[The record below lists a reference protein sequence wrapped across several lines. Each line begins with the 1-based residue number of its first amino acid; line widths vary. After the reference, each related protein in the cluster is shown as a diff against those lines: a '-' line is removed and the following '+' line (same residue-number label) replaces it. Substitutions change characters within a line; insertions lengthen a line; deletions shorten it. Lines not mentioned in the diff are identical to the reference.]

1 MLRKRIAIPVLSS
14 CLCISMLPL
23 QAFAAPSPI
32 WNTTS
37 TESPAD
43 TNTFQWDDDT
53 KDDALTVFDTTDWS
67 EFQDKLIYKE
77 TENSSAKADVSSEV
91 RDLESSV
98 KSILQDDNLQL
109 KASLEYYKTDYTEL
123 VLAMIQV
130 LAENCG
136 VIGGD
141 GENNSGKKFKQ
152 WLKNMGQFIVP
163 GSAVGKKESI
173 TTLINAY
180 AQSARAYKV
189 KMRKDN
195 SGKKDASIS
204 EPYIFDNDEALQAV
218 IEGVVMH
225 YGTTNFADIGY
236 FYATDCNTNAAKP
249 YTVKKA
255 RSYYKKHKTDIK
267 AYYATCGDSDY
278 EADPE
283 FASNVSAIYSVSSGL
298 GEDMSSY
305 TAGTQ
310 VSSNEKVSA
319 FLKKLAE
326 QNGKPYRWGHK
337 GPGEFDC
344 SGLISYCLR
353 ESGAIPNFSYKT
365 SSGMRSAFKVIPYSQ
380 VQPGDILWHPGHVM
394 VYIKDGLTFEAK
406 GRKYGVGFFKRNTAS
421 QTVLRWY

>member
-195 SGKKDASIS
+195 RGKKDASIS

-225 YGTTNFADIGY
+225 YGITNFADIGY

-255 RSYYKKHKTDIK
+255 RSYYKKYKANIK

-305 TAGTQ
+305 TAGMP

-319 FLKKLAE
+319 FLKKLA
-326 QNGKPYRWGHK
+326 
-337 GPGEFDC
+337 
-344 SGLISYCLR
+344 
-353 ESGAIPNFSYKT
+353 
-365 SSGMRSAFKVIPYSQ
+365 
-380 VQPGDILWHPGHVM
+380 
-394 VYIKDGLTFEAK
+394 
-406 GRKYGVGFFKRNTAS
+406 
-421 QTVLRWY
+421 

>member
-195 SGKKDASIS
+195 RGKKDASIS

-225 YGTTNFADIGY
+225 YGITNFADIGY

-255 RSYYKKHKTDIK
+255 RSYYKKYKANIK
-267 AYYATCGDSDY
+267 AY
-278 EADPE
+278 
-283 FASNVSAIYSVSSGL
+283 SNVSAIYSVSSGL

-305 TAGTQ
+305 TAGMP

-337 GPGEFDC
+337 GPDEFDC

-365 SSGMRSAFKVIPYSQ
+365 SDGMHNDFKKIPYDQ

>member
-136 VIGGD
+136 V
-141 GENNSGKKFKQ
+141 
-152 WLKNMGQFIVP
+152 
-163 GSAVGKKESI
+163 GKKESI

-195 SGKKDASIS
+195 RGKKDASIS

-225 YGTTNFADIGY
+225 YGITNFADIGY

-255 RSYYKKHKTDIK
+255 RSYYKKYKANIK

-305 TAGTQ
+305 TAGMP

-337 GPGEFDC
+337 GPDEFDC

-365 SSGMRSAFKVIPYSQ
+365 SDGMHNDFKKIPYDQ
-380 VQPGDILWHPGHVM
+380 VQQGDILWHPGHVM